1 MEFNLTQDRNPYST
15 PARYHRAMNEAAST
29 LILLVTLTLVLFR
42 PRGLP
47 AALPAAAGGCLVLAL
62 RLVSVHE
69 AWDILRLAQDA
80 LVFLVGMML
89 VSAIAERAGF
99 FEWSATLAAR
109 AGRGSVLRLYLFIFL
124 IGALITAT
132 LSLDATAIV
141 LTPIVY
147 AMALRLKLKPLP
159 FMFAC
164 SFIANTAS
172 LFMPIS
178 NLTNLLI
185 YRSLDFSF
193 IQFSLIM
200 LIPAVLAVV
209 TNAALFSYLFR
220 RDLRGHYSL
229 HAEPFRPANRSFFI
243 LSIVG
248 LATIL
253 VAIFAASVVQIPIG
267 LVALV
272 GGVVLLAISRIRG
285 WMPVRDTV
293 RAVSWNLI
301 VLVLGL
307 FLVVQAVENA
317 GLSGVFE
324 HALRSLAPGDS
335 LLQLLGIAV
344 GTTIGANLINNI
356 PMTIVAGSALR
367 PALEIGTLHPAA
379 GYAALLGTNI
389 GPNLTITGSLATLI
403 WLSIVQGRGLP
414 ITSRQYLR
422 LGIVTMPLILLSAV
436 LGLWLSVRLF

>member
-1 MEFNLTQDRNPYST
+1 MET
-15 PARYHRAMNEAAST
+15 AVST
-29 LILLVTLTLVLFR
+29 LILLVTLALVIVR
-42 PRGLP
+42 PRGIP
-47 AALPAAAGGCLVLAL
+47 AALPAAVGGGLTLAL
-62 RLVSVHE
+62 RLVSLQQFW
-69 AWDILRLAQDA
+69 AILRLAQDA
-80 LVFLVGMML
+80 LVFLIGMMI
-89 VSAIAERAGF
+89 VSAIVERAGF
-99 FEWSATLAAR
+99 FDWSAMLAAR
-109 AGRGSVLRLYLFIFL
+109 AGNGSVQRLYLYIFV
-124 IGALITAT
+124 IGTLITAV

-147 AMALRLKLKPLP
+147 AMAQRLKLRPLP

-164 SFIANTAS
+164 SFVANTAS

-193 IQFSLIM
+193 IRFSLIM
-200 LIPAVLAVV
+200 FIPAVFAVV
-209 TNAALFSYLFR
+209 TNAALFRYLFR
-220 RDLRGHYSL
+220 HDLHGRYLVQIESY
-229 HAEPFRPANRSFFI
+229 RPENRAFFI
-243 LSIVG
+243 AAVVG

-253 VAIFAASVVQIPIG
+253 SAIFAASVFQIPIG

-272 GGVVLLAISRIRG
+272 GGIGLLAVSHTRG
-285 WMPVRDTV
+285 WISAREAFG
-293 RAVSWNLI
+293 AVSWNLI

-324 HALRSLAPGDS
+324 RALNSLAPGSS
-335 LLQLLGIAV
+335 LLQILSIAV
-344 GTTIGANLINNI
+344 GTTVGANLINNI

-367 PALEIGTLHPAA
+367 PMLAAGTVQPAA

-403 WLSIVQGRGLP
+403 WLSIVQGRGMS
-414 ITSRQYLR
+414 ITARQYLR
-422 LGIVTMPLILLSAV
+422 LGIATVPLILVSAAV
-436 LGLWLSVRLF
+436 GLWLSLHIF

>member
-1 MEFNLTQDRNPYST
+1 
-15 PARYHRAMNEAAST
+15 MNEAAST
-29 LILLVTLTLVLFR
+29 LILLVTLALVLFR

-47 AALPAAAGGCLVLAL
+47 AALPAAVGGGLVLAL

-69 AWDILRLAQDA
+69 AWDILKLAQDA
-80 LVFLVGMML
+80 LVFLIGMML

-109 AGRGSVLRLYLFIFL
+109 AGKGSVLRLYLFIFL
-124 IGALITAT
+124 IGTLITVI

-164 SFIANTAS
+164 GFIANTAS

-193 IQFSLIM
+193 IRFSLIM
-200 LIPAVLAVV
+200 FIPGLLAVV

-220 RDLRGHYSL
+220 RDLHGHYSP
-229 HAEPFRPANRSFFI
+229 HAEPFRPANRAFFS

-253 VAIFAASVVQIPIG
+253 LAIFAASVVQIPIG
-267 LVALV
+267 VVALV
-272 GGVVLLAISRIRG
+272 GGIGLLAISRVRG
-285 WMPVRDTV
+285 WMPLTDAVRS
-293 RAVSWNLI
+293 VSWNLI

-317 GLSGVFE
+317 GLSGVFG
-324 HALRSLAPGDS
+324 HALHALAPGDS
-335 LLQLLGIAV
+335 LLQLLGIAI
-344 GTTIGANLINNI
+344 GTTIGSNLINNI
-356 PMTIVAGSALR
+356 PMTIVAGTALR
-367 PALEIGTLHPAA
+367 PALAAGTLHPAA
-379 GYAALLGTNI
+379 GYAALIGTNI

-403 WLSIVQGRGLP
+403 WLSIVQGHGLSV
-414 ITSRQYLR
+414 TARQYLR
-422 LGIVTMPLILLSAV
+422 LGILTMPLILLSAI
-436 LGLWLSVRLF
+436 LGLWLSLHIF